1 MIIKRNL
8 ATFLSFL
15 LILFLSSP
23 SIAQLQELYEFKGV
37 EIPWT
42 LKYEDVVI
50 EKGKC
55 DLVFL
60 RHGTSTRLFY
70 LKIKKSGKTICLI
83 PKGERVPYKDQGNL
97 LALQNDPEIPKKA
110 KLQIKR
116 NPALKIVYI
125 IFETGKHTQ
134 ICPFHKI
141 RFKVAYKD

>member
-1 MIIKRNL
+1 MIIKRSL
-8 ATFLSFL
+8 ATFLSIL

-23 SIAQLQELYEFKGV
+23 SFAQIQELHEFEGV
-37 EIPWT
+37 KIPWT

-55 DLVFL
+55 DLIFL
-60 RHGTSTRLFY
+60 RHGTFTALFY
-70 LKIKKSGKTICLI
+70 LRIKKKGKTICLI
-83 PKGERVPYKDQGNL
+83 PKGERVRYNNQGNL
-97 LALQNDPEIPKKA
+97 VALQNDPEIPKNA

-141 RFKVAYKD
+141 RFKLKYED

>member
-8 ATFLSFL
+8 ATFLSIL

-23 SIAQLQELYEFKGV
+23 SFAQILELHEFKGV
-37 EIPWT
+37 KIPWT

-55 DLVFL
+55 DLIFL
-60 RHGTSTRLFY
+60 RHGTGIRLFY
-70 LKIKKSGKTICLI
+70 VKIKKRGKTICLI
-83 PKGERVPYKDQGNL
+83 PKGERVRYKNQGNL
-97 LALQNDPEIPKKA
+97 VALQNDPEIPKNA

-141 RFKVAYKD
+141 RFKLKYED

>member
-8 ATFLSFL
+8 ATFLSIL
-15 LILFLSSP
+15 LVLFLSSP
-23 SIAQLQELYEFKGV
+23 SFAQIQELMEFQDVK
-37 EIPWT
+37 ISWT
-42 LKYEDVVI
+42 LKYKDIII

-60 RHGTSTRLFY
+60 RHGTNTRLFY
-70 LKIKKSGKTICLI
+70 LKIKKRGKTICLI
-83 PKGERVPYKDQGNL
+83 PKGERVKYKDHGNL
-97 LALQNDPEIPKKA
+97 LALHNDPEIPKNA

-125 IFETGKHTQ
+125 IFESGKNAG

-141 RFKVAYKD
+141 RFKVEYED